1 MANNFNAEI
10 EKKKPFYRLNSI
22 YFWYLCRKN
31 TKSLI
36 VIFNDLVI
44 LFFSRFIHSLKNQ
57 QMIRFITILFLFF
70 SFSIT
75 AQIQSPSEF
84 LGYEIGTQFSRH
96 SDVVDYFE
104 HVASNSNLV
113 TYDTYGKTN
122 ERRPLTYAIVSSKN
136 NIDNI
141 ETIRTNNLKNTGIIE
156 GDSSP
161 ETAIVWLS
169 YNVHGNE
176 ASSSEA
182 AMSTLFEL
190 ITKKQAWL
198 ENTVVIMDPC
208 INPDGR
214 DRYVNWYNQTK
225 ATPYNEAQNATEHH
239 EPWPGGR
246 PNHYLFDLNRDWAWA
261 TQVESIQRLKIYN
274 KWMPHV
280 HVDFHEQGINE
291 PYYFA
296 PAAEP
301 FHEIISDWQR
311 QFQIDIGKNH
321 AKYFDR
327 EGWLF
332 FTRERFDLLYPS
344 YGDTYP
350 TFMGAIGMTYEQ
362 AGHGRAG
369 LGINT
374 DEGYELTLADR
385 VAHHTTTGLSTVEIS
400 SQNATKLNSEFKKFF
415 ETSNLKY
422 KSYILSGNQDK
433 INSLAKLLDKH
444 EIKYGWSNSSSASGY
459 HYQTQKNG
467 SIDAENGLVVNT
479 NQPKGNMVKALFEPN
494 AKLNN
499 PKTYDITSWSLPYA
513 YGLDAVASTNLAQA
527 NEVRIMTAIHNNSAP
542 KSAGYISKWN
552 SMQDAT
558 FLAELLKN
566 NIKVRFS
573 EKELSFNGK
582 KFDRGSLIITKSD
595 NKSNP
600 DYDNTITEIANKHQR
615 ELYVSATSFS
625 DNGTDFG
632 SPNIKLV
639 NQQKIAVLKGDGVSS
654 LSYGSIWHFFETQLQ
669 YPITSIDT
677 DYFGSNLLSTID
689 VLVLP
694 EGDYGNSFDEEGLEN
709 LKEWIQKGGKVIA
722 IGRAVGF
729 FNKKEGFGIEK
740 NGNDSEE
747 NEETDSVDEL
757 NNQLI
762 PYDQK
767 GSNYLKKMI
776 TGSIYKVAIDSS
788 HPMAFGYGDTY
799 FSLKRSRSSF
809 QFLDSSYN
817 VGYIKGDAI
826 SVSGFSGKDAKEGLK
841 NSLVFGEKRI
851 GRGSIIYL
859 VDDVLFRSFWEN
871 GKLFFVN
878 SIFFVNNNKFRL

>member
-1 MANNFNAEI
+1 
-10 EKKKPFYRLNSI
+10 
-22 YFWYLCRKN
+22 
-31 TKSLI
+31 
-36 VIFNDLVI
+36 
-44 LFFSRFIHSLKNQ
+44 
-57 QMIRFITILFLFF
+57 MIRFISILFL
-70 SFSIT
+70 SFSVSMI

-96 SDVVDYFE
+96 SDIVNYFE
-104 HVASNSNLV
+104 YVAANSNLV
-113 TYDTYGKTN
+113 TYDYYGKTN
-122 ERRPLTYAIVSSKN
+122 ERRALTYAIISSKN
-136 NIDNI
+136 NLDNL
-141 ETIRTNNLKNTGIIE
+141 ETIRTNNLKNTGILD
-156 GDSSP
+156 GDVSP
-161 ETAIVWLS
+161 KTAIVWLS

-182 AMSTLFEL
+182 AMQSLYEL
-190 ITKKQAWL
+190 ITKKQLWL
-198 ENTVVIMDPC
+198 ENTVVIIDPC

-214 DRYVNWYNQTK
+214 DRYVNWYNQVK
-225 ATPYNEAQNATEHH
+225 ATPYNVKQNATEHH

-261 TQVESIQRLKIYN
+261 TQVESQQRLKIYN

-296 PAAEP
+296 PASEP
-301 FHEIISDWQR
+301 YNEIVSDWQR
-311 QFQIDIGKNH
+311 QFQVDIGKNH

-374 DEGYELTLADR
+374 DEGYTLTLVDR
-385 VAHHTTTGLSTVEIS
+385 VAHHTATGLSTVEIS
-400 SQNATKLNSEFKKFF
+400 SKNAAKLNSEFKKFF
-415 ETSNLKY
+415 DTDDLKY
-422 KSYILSGNQDK
+422 KSYILNGNQDR
-433 INSLAKLLDKH
+433 IHTLAKLLDKH
-444 EIKYGWSNSSSASGY
+444 EIKYGYSNSNSASGY

-467 SIDAENGLVVNT
+467 AINAENALVINT
-479 NQPKGNMVKALFEPN
+479 NQPKGKMVKALFEPN
-494 AKLNN
+494 AKLSN
-499 PKTYDITSWSLPYA
+499 PNTYDITSWSLPYA
-513 YGLDAVASTNLAQA
+513 FGLETVASTTLVQA
-527 NEVRIMTAIHNNSAP
+527 NEVQIMTAIHNNPAP

-552 SMQDAT
+552 SMKDAT
-558 FLAELLKN
+558 FLAELLEN

-573 EKELSFNGK
+573 EKELSFNGT
-582 KFDRGSLIITKSD
+582 KFDRGSLVITKSD

-600 DYDNTITEIANKHQR
+600 EYDKTVTDIANKHQR
-615 ELYVSATSFS
+615 ELYVSITSFS

-654 LSYGSIWHFFETQLQ
+654 LSYGAIWHFFETQLQ

-677 DYFGSNLLSTID
+677 DYFDITLLENTD

-694 EGDYGNSFDEEGLEN
+694 EGYYGNSFDEEGLES
-709 LKEWIQKGGKVIA
+709 LKEWVQKGGKVIA
-722 IGRAVGF
+722 MGRAVGF
-729 FNKKEGFGIEK
+729 FNEKDGFGIER
-740 NGNDSEE
+740 NGNDLEE
-747 NEETDSVDEL
+747 NKDSVDEL
-757 NNQLI
+757 NDKLI
-762 PYDQK
+762 PYEK
-767 GSNYLKKMI
+767 RRENYLNNMI
-776 TGSIYKVAIDSS
+776 TGSIYKVAIDPT
-788 HPMAFGYGDTY
+788 HPMAFGYGETY
-799 FSLKRSRSSF
+799 FSLKMSSSSF
-809 QFLDSSYN
+809 QFLENGSN
-817 VGYIKGDAI
+817 VGYINGEALN
-826 SVSGFSGKDAKEGLK
+826 VSGFSGADAKEGLK

-851 GRGSIIYL
+851 GRGSVVCL
-859 VDDVLFRSFWEN
+859 VDNVLFRSFWEN

-878 SIFFVNNNKFRL
+878 AIFFVNNTKFRI